1 MSHFLRAPLAPA
13 PALTRAATN
22 LRPSRTRATTVPGSW
37 PAVVRTGALL
47 ALALAGAAP
56 AGLAQARTPEPTR
69 DSAQVVYDDDGLRIH
84 SADRRKQFKVRA
96 YAVLE
101 AREVLSD
108 TSDASTNNFN
118 LKRSRVIFDANLYPG
133 IAARVMYD
141 VGPPSGT
148 SPIQDAYV
156 DAGLGGGWWLRA
168 GKQKTPVGLER
179 YMSISAQLLPDR
191 SLASNLHAG
200 RDLGVLVTGPLGSEA
215 VEVAIGVFNGV
226 PDGGANQ
233 DTDANDDKDLTY
245 RLWLKP
251 YRHKMRGAEQGFGI
265 AYNGSTGIEG
275 GPGGSQLPTFKS
287 QAVQTFF
294 SYGAGVVA
302 RGRHS
307 RNGVFS
313 YFHHGPVGTM
323 AEWFSNSQ
331 VVARGTSVA
340 TVHTGGWLVNA
351 QYSLSGEPSAQEGI
365 TPKDAF
371 DPATGHWGAWQV
383 GARVAA
389 LNVGDNAFP
398 VYADSTVAARGAF
411 EVGVGLNWYLT
422 RQTKMQ
428 LAYENTTFRGGAK
441 VGDRKTE
448 RYVQLRWQAYF

>member
-1 MSHFLRAPLAPA
+1 MRRSSRASLASAPA
-13 PALTRAATN
+13 FTRAA
-22 LRPSRTRATTVPGSW
+22 
-37 PAVVRTGALL
+37 AVVWLSFGLATPALH
-47 ALALAGAAP
+47 
-56 AGLAQARTPEPTR
+56 AQARTPGPAH

-101 AREVLSD
+101 ARDVLSD
-108 TSDASTNNFN
+108 TNDASTNNFN

-133 IAARVMYD
+133 LAARVMYD
-141 VGPPSGT
+141 VGPPSGA

-191 SLASNLHAG
+191 SVASNLHAG

-215 VEVAIGVFNGV
+215 VEVAVGLFNGV
-226 PDGGANQ
+226 TDGGASQ
-233 DTDANDDKDLTY
+233 DTDANDAKDVTY

-251 YRHKMRGAEQGFGI
+251 YRHKVHGAEQGFGV

-287 QAVQTFF
+287 QAAQTFF
-294 SYGAGVVA
+294 TYGAGVVA

-307 RNGVFS
+307 RNGFFS
-313 YFHHGPVGTM
+313 YFHGGPFGAM

-331 VVARGTSVA
+331 TVARGASVA
-340 TVHTGGWLVNA
+340 AIRTGGWLANV

-365 TPKDAF
+365 APKDPF

-383 GARVAA
+383 GARLAA
-389 LNVGDNAFP
+389 LNVGDEAFP
-398 VYADSTVAARGAF
+398 MYADSTVAARGALEF
-411 EVGVGLNWYLT
+411 GVGFNWYLT

-441 VGDRKTE
+441 VGDRRTE